1 MLDGLKSFKIL
12 KLPCKTLVYLGLIG
26 VWLLSACTLRAA
38 QPAGQP
44 TEDIVATIVAATL
57 TSMAQPE
64 MMTPTP
70 EPIMPATMTPMP
82 EAWTP
87 TSTALPT
94 NTPSP
99 TETLTPTLTST
110 PTAIEKDIEIPTGS
124 PTWIDTFESGK
135 NWYLYADDHVR
146 FEAKDG
152 RVLMTALKA
161 ESWDGFMLTYPDLAN
176 FYLQATFITGQICEG
191 LDRYGVVFR
200 ASKHED
206 LYVKYYLY
214 GFSCDGR
221 YWLRSFNVGKVDN
234 LIPWTSSEW
243 ILRGPQQTN
252 QLGVLA
258 QGERLVLFANGKRLA
273 EIKDASHTMGKFGLF
288 IGALENENFQ
298 VSVDEIAYWEI
309 P

>member
-1 MLDGLKSFKIL
+1 MGDCLKSFNIPR
-12 KLPCKTLVYLGLIG
+12 LPCKALIYLGLIG
-26 VWLLSACTLRAA
+26 VWLLSACTLRAI
-38 QPAGQP
+38 QPTRQP
-44 TEDIVATIVAATL
+44 TEDILATIVAATL

-64 MMTPTP
+64 LMTPTP
-70 EPIMPATMTPMP
+70 EPIMPTTIAPLP
-82 EAWTP
+82 EVLTP
-87 TSTALPT
+87 TPATFPT
-94 NTPSP
+94 DTPSP

-110 PTAIEKDIEIPTGS
+110 PTAIERDVEIPTGS
-124 PTWIDTFESGK
+124 PTWMDTFESGK

-146 FEAKDG
+146 FEAMDG
-152 RVLMTALKA
+152 KVLMTALKP

-221 YWLRSFNVGKVDN
+221 YWLRSFNPGKVDN

-243 ILRGPQQTN
+243 ILKGPQQTN

-273 EIKDASHTMGKFGLF
+273 EIKDSSHPMGKFGLF
-288 IGALENENFQ
+288 IGALTNENFR